1 MQMMCQWEALLGIL
15 PLWMRQDIDRLGNDS
30 LQELRLYLGSPPL
43 LKCKDRTLTLN
54 KAVTADDLK
63 LCINAASRYSP
74 WAAATSASGYITC
87 IGGHRVGI
95 CGEVILQNGMPTGV
109 TAISSICIR
118 VSRDIK
124 GIACKLSGISGGVL
138 MVGKP
143 GSGKT
148 TLLRDYIRIRSN
160 ENYICVVDERREIF
174 PRAGES
180 ICFYTGPKTD
190 VLSGVPKQAG
200 IEMALR
206 SMSPQVIAVD
216 EITSSKDCRS
226 IMQAGWCGVELV
238 ATAHASG
245 REELMKRPLYKP
257 LVNSGLFQ
265 WLVILR
271 EDKSFR
277 LERM

>member
-1 MQMMCQWEALLGIL
+1 MMCQWEALLGIL
-15 PLWMRQDIDRLGNDS
+15 PLWMRQDVDKLGKDS
-30 LQELRLYLGSPPL
+30 LQQLRLYLGSPPL
-43 LKCKDRTLTLN
+43 LECKDRALKLS
-54 KAVTADDLK
+54 KAVTTDDLK

-87 IGGHRVGI
+87 VGGHRVGI
-95 CGEVILQNGMPTGV
+95 CGEVILQNGIPTGV

-124 GIACKLSGISGGVL
+124 AIAGKLSGISGGVL

-180 ICFYTGPKTD
+180 ICFDTGPRTD
-190 VLSGVPKQAG
+190 VLSGVSKQAG

-216 EITSSKDCRS
+216 EITSAKDCRS

-257 LVNSGLFQ
+257 LVSSGLFQ

-271 EDKSFR
+271 EDKTFR

>member
-1 MQMMCQWEALLGIL
+1 MMCQWEALLGIL
-15 PLWMRQDIDRLGNDS
+15 PLWIRQDVDRLGKDS
-30 LQELRLYLGSPPL
+30 LLELRLYLGSPPL
-43 LKCKDRTLTLN
+43 LVCKDRTLTLN
-54 KAVTADDLK
+54 KPATADDLK

-87 IGGHRVGI
+87 YGGHRVGI
-95 CGEVILQNGMPTGV
+95 CGEVILQNGVPTGL
-109 TAISSICIR
+109 TAISSVCIR
-118 VSRDIK
+118 VSRDFK
-124 GIACKLSGISGGVL
+124 GIAGKLSGISGGVL

-148 TLLRDYIRIRSN
+148 TLLRDYIRMRSN

-180 ICFYTGPKTD
+180 ICFEAGPKTD
-190 VLSGVPKQAG
+190 VLSGVPKQVG

-216 EITSSKDCRS
+216 EITSVKDCRS
-226 IMQAGWCGVELV
+226 IMQAGWCGVELL

-257 LVNSGLFQ
+257 LVSSGLFN